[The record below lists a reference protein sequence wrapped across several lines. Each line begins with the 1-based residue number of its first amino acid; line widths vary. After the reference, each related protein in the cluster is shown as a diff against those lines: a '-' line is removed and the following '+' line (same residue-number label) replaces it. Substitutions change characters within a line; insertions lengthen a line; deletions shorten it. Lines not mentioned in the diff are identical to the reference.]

1 MAYLLLSILL
11 SACLPLLLK
20 AFASWRISVV
30 LAVSVNY
37 LVCVTAGTWFSSAT
51 ASTTLISMQP
61 WTLPAVLQGLFLAGN
76 FYLLALTAQR
86 AGVSIASLSSRLSVA
101 IPVVLAIPLYG
112 DRLSIVNGLGV
123 LGALAALILSSEFW
137 YDDPGGDYKRQAW
150 LPAVVFFSFGLQ
162 FSLLKFA
169 QHFFLTRD
177 QHHDYLAASFFF
189 ALLASLVALVVVRPG
204 GGAVTRLRSGLGGL
218 ALGACNYGALFS
230 LTRVLSIDGWQSAIV
245 FPTYSVG
252 VVVVSTLG
260 AMALFAERISRFR
273 LAGMAV
279 GVVSVALLNV

>member
-1 MAYLLLSILL
+1 MVELLFSILL

-20 AFASWRISVV
+20 AFASWRVSVV

-37 LVCVTAGTWFSSAT
+37 LVCVTVGAWFSFTAASAT
-51 ASTTLISMQP
+51 IISIQP
-61 WTLPAVLQGLFLAGN
+61 WTLLSVLQGLFLAGN

-86 AGVSIASLSSRLSVA
+86 AGVAVASLSSRLSVA

-112 DRLSIVNGLGV
+112 DRLSALNGLGV

-137 YDDPGGDYKRQAW
+137 HGNPERDHKRNAW

-162 FSLLKFA
+162 FALLKFA
-169 QHFFLTRD
+169 QHFYLIRE
-177 QHHDYLAASFFF
+177 QHHDYLAASFCF
-189 ALLASLVALVVVRPG
+189 ALLVSLGALVVVRPG
-204 GGAVTRLRSGLGGL
+204 GGRVTWSRSVLGGL
-218 ALGACNYGALFS
+218 ALGSCNYGALFT

-252 VVVVSTLG
+252 VVMISTLG
-260 AMALFAERISRFR
+260 AVALFAERISRPR

-279 GVVSVALLNV
+279 GLVSVALLNL